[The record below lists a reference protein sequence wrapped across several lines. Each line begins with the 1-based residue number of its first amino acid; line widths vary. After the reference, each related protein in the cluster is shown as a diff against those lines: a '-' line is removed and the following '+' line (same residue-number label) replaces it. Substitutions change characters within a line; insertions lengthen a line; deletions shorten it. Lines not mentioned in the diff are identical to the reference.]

1 MQWLPRRSVD
11 DAARDLGHSG
21 AGERAVGTERERQGR
36 VAIVNGDGDLIGGV
50 LHGIRCEGVGVA
62 AIDDEGDG
70 MEFETEDAGSGVDP
84 GDARA
89 GRRGMGGVHALLL
102 GFLAAEET
110 GHHGNRAVVGGG
122 GGRRRE
128 TPDLLGPIQVS
139 GMRKQ
144 RRNCGGM
151 GENSILF
158 ATSKLARFLLCRVVQ
173 NHRQANTSLRKALL
187 DNSHRG
193 ILVRIA

>member
-1 MQWLPRRSVD
+1 MRGP
-11 DAARDLGHSG
+11 
-21 AGERAVGTERERQGR
+21 
-36 VAIVNGDGDLIGGV
+36 GGV
-50 LHGIRCEGVGVA
+50 GWAASMRCCSDFWPPKRLDIMATGLSSAAVA
-62 AIDDEGDG
+62 AD
-70 MEFETEDAGSGVDP
+70 
-84 GDARA
+84 
-89 GRRGMGGVHALLL
+89 GRRK
-102 GFLAAEET
+102 
-110 GHHGNRAVVGGG
+110 
-122 GGRRRE
+122 

-193 ILVRIA
+193 ILVRIASPLVL